1 MDKLKNIFSLILGVP
16 VDTITPELSP
26 ENTPS
31 WDSLNAIVLVTEI
44 EKAFQTRF
52 LYDEAMGVKNFGDVV
67 ALVKSKVPS
76 FDDVR

>member
-1 MDKLKNIFSLILGVP
+1 MDKLKNIFSAVLGVP
-16 VDTITPELSP
+16 VEKVTPELSP

-52 LYDEAMGVKNFGDVV
+52 LYDEAMGVKSFPSTRWS
-67 ALVKSKVPS
+67 VKIGK
-76 FDDVR
+76 